1 MISNEQELKV
11 LHEELSRMNPYYDIE
26 KYKYYEY
33 RIEILKRD
41 IMIER
46 LREVLLKQEL
56 SKPLQHVYMIDKD
69 IQSKL
74 DRMEKENK
82 DAVLALEDS
91 MLAIEYFS
99 NKLMRVRVLRNG
111 LVDGTISDTEFV
123 HRLNRIIDKE

>member
-1 MISNEQELKV
+1 MISKEQELKA
-11 LHEELSRMNPYYDIE
+11 LNEELSRMNYYSDIE
-26 KYKYYEY
+26 KHKHYEY

-82 DAVLALEDS
+82 DAVLAVEDS
-91 MLAIEYFS
+91 MLSIEYFS
-99 NKLMRVRVLRNG
+99 NKLMRVRHLRNR
-111 LVDGTISDTEFV
+111 LEEGTISDTEFF